1 MYKRFRLPLESQWP
15 PVRSER
21 FVPLAL
27 SLQDGPHLQQGI
39 RSVVKQTM
47 SGEVD
52 QKVKESNSMELG
64 QILSPQNSEQQ
75 VKTVLM
81 EGAPGIG
88 KTAVSITICKEWTS
102 GRLFQNFK
110 ILLLWPLKDPNLHAF
125 KSLDEL
131 FVHDSEEV
139 TQSVARIVKR
149 EGGRDVLFVLDG
161 WDELPQHIARNRYF
175 FLLDLIRGKKL
186 PFSSVIVTTRPI
198 QSQYLLQASMFDRR
212 IEVCG
217 FSHGSIIQYIER
229 CFEHQPKTATML
241 LKSLEQRPDI
251 ETICYIPMNCAIVSY
266 VYAQLSKLPATLT
279 QFYSYLTLNS
289 LLRNIQLRG
298 ETEEIQ
304 LTEILNLTEL
314 PEEMGKLYM
323 ALCELA
329 FRGLW
334 VNTYTY
340 SRKDIAAVCRSTPRI
355 VANIDNLGILQAI
368 NVFHSTGVEVSFH
381 FLHSTLQEFM
391 AAQYLANL
399 DVTEQIYYIEK
410 YLRYASFDMVWQ
422 FYCGIT
428 AEKTMVQVNIIPVFE
443 KKVEEI
449 TWWDTEEAGTLS
461 PSSSYENM
469 STDDEVDSGG
479 ASEEPNTKPIAPAEL
494 QISQSNEEQSTLA
507 PTDSFT
513 PETTQS
519 HQVTETPLT
528 CQSLSVEECSPP
540 STLIS
545 VEVPNLE
552 VTGDVV
558 GSRGPQDL
566 GNLSGVKLQVSK
578 ATSELAFKATP
589 SMLDRRDKRELLF
602 ILRCLYES
610 QNQTLCSRIAKC
622 CHNQLIFRFALSATD
637 TNALGY
643 LVSKSKKSWRLH
655 FKGCDLGAEHIR
667 TLQHQIQLSKGHDKI
682 QALTLCNNPM
692 DASFLQELIKIAP
705 ALKSLAELCLRANK
719 LGDEDAQLLVPLI
732 SQAISL
738 THLDLSDNEISDKGI
753 HFICRSFNMCC
764 NLTELDLSCNRLTER
779 TAVNLANIMTGL
791 GTIQHLD
798 LGTNQIGDRGTE
810 IICSAMFGDHSLKY
824 LNLSNNGISPEGA
837 AYIATAISGH
847 TCIETLVL
855 HSNAI
860 GTGGAD
866 LIFSALISNHS
877 LQRLAM
883 CGCDIDY
890 NLQLQITMHCALSQA
905 KSLHKLELAFNSL
918 GSEGVS
924 TIIKVI
930 QTGST
935 NITHLSIAD
944 NGISPEVLVELG
956 ELLIESNLH
965 HISLTASELCFD
977 SENVDTFMQFL
988 MWSNELQSVD
998 IYEVGSEKWELEKN
1012 FKAINTDRK
1021 NNGLKKILTTYYSV
1035 DE

>member
-1 MYKRFRLPLESQWP
+1 M
-15 PVRSER
+15 
-21 FVPLAL
+21 
-27 SLQDGPHLQQGI
+27 QQGI
-39 RSVVKQTM
+39 RSVVEQTM
-47 SGEVD
+47 SG
-52 QKVKESNSMELG
+52 KVKGTNSMELG
-64 QILSPQNSEQQ
+64 QILSPQNPEQQ

-88 KTAVSITICKEWTS
+88 KTAVSITICKEWTL

-110 ILLLWPLKDPNLHAF
+110 ILLLWSLKDPILHAF

-131 FVHDSEEV
+131 FFHDSEEI
-139 TQSVARIVKR
+139 TQSVAKVVKR
-149 EGGRDVLFVLDG
+149 EGGRNVLFVLDG

-217 FSHGSIIQYIER
+217 FSHSSIIQYIER
-229 CFEHQPKTATML
+229 CFEHQPQTATKL
-241 LKSLEQRPDI
+241 LKSLDQRPDI

-266 VYAQLSKLPATLT
+266 VYAQFSKLPATLT
-279 QFYSYLTLNS
+279 QFYSYLTINS

-298 ETEEIQ
+298 EAEEIQ
-304 LTEILNLTEL
+304 LTEIRNLTEL

-355 VANIDNLGILQAI
+355 IANIDNLGILQAI

-399 DVTEQIYYIEK
+399 DVTEQMYYIEK
-410 YLRYASFDMVWQ
+410 YLRYASFNMMWQ

-428 AEKTMVQVNIIPVFE
+428 AEKTLIQVNIIQVFE

-449 TWWDTEEAGTLS
+449 TWWDTEKAGTLS
-461 PSSSYENM
+461 PSSSYENI
-469 STDDEVDSGG
+469 SSDDDEIYSGG
-479 ASEEPNTKPIAPAEL
+479 GSKEPSIVNTKPNAPAEPS
-494 QISQSNEEQSTLA
+494 QIDEAHSTLG

-513 PETTQS
+513 P
-519 HQVTETPLT
+519 VTIPSQHVGPPSPT
-528 CQSLSVEECSPP
+528 CQSLSVEERSPP
-540 STLIS
+540 PTSMS
-545 VEVPNLE
+545 VQVPDLE
-552 VTGDVV
+552 AMGDVV
-558 GSRGPQDL
+558 GSREQQDL
-566 GNLSGVKLQVSK
+566 GYLSGVKLHISK
-578 ATSELAFKATP
+578 ATSELVKLSP
-589 SMLDRRDKRELLF
+589 SMVDRREKRELLF

-610 QNQTLCSRIAKC
+610 QNQTFCSRIAKC

-643 LVSKSKKSWRLH
+643 LVSKSKKIWRLH
-655 FKGCDLGAEHIR
+655 FKGCDLGAEQIR
-667 TLQHQIQLSKGHDKI
+667 TFQHQVQLSKGHDKI
-682 QALTLCNNPM
+682 QALTLCKNPT
-692 DASFLQELIKIAP
+692 DASLLQELMKMAP
-705 ALKSLAELCLRANK
+705 ALKSLCELSLRANK
-719 LGDEDAQLLVPLI
+719 LDDEDAHLLVPLL
-732 SQAISL
+732 SQAVSL
-738 THLDLSDNEISDKGI
+738 TRIDLSDNEISDKGMQI
-753 HFICRSFNMCC
+753 MCRSFSMCF
-764 NLTELDLSCNRLTER
+764 NLTELDLSYNRLKET
-779 TAVNLANIMTGL
+779 TAENLAGVMTGL

-798 LGTNQIGDRGTE
+798 LRTNQIGDRGTE
-810 IICSAMFGDHSLKY
+810 IICSAMFRDHSLKY
-824 LNLSNNGISPEGA
+824 LDLSNNGISHEGA
-837 AYIATAISGH
+837 AYIATAISAH
-847 TCIETLVL
+847 TCLETLVL

-883 CGCDIDY
+883 CECDIDY
-890 NLQLQITMHCALSQA
+890 NLQLQMTLHCALLQA
-905 KSLHKLELAFNSL
+905 KSLHKLELAFNNL

-930 QTGST
+930 LTGST

-944 NGISPEVLVELG
+944 NGISSEVLVELG

-965 HISLTASELCFD
+965 HISLTASELGFD
-977 SENVDTFMQFL
+977 SENADTFMQFL
-988 MWSNELQSVD
+988 TWSNELQSID
-998 IYEVGSEKWELEKN
+998 IYEVGSEKWELKEY

-1021 NNGLKKILTTYYSV
+1021 NNGLKKICTTYYFV
-1035 DE
+1035 NE